1 MNIRRLGL
9 EQRFQEWLRGQFAAN
24 APYNETV
31 SQIILAKGQAAQTG
45 PALFYTALKMQPEEL
60 AASTSKFFCGVQIQC
75 AQCHDHPFDHWTRKD
90 FWGYAAF
97 FARLQKP
104 LGDQQAAFQATD
116 TPTGE
121 VKIPDTDD
129 DVMPQFLG
137 GVPSKDNDRTRR
149 IRLAEWLTSKDNPYF
164 ARATVNRV
172 WALMFGR
179 GLVDPVDDLG
189 AHNPSSHP
197 ELLDELSNWF
207 AESGFDLQRL
217 VRVLARTKAY
227 NRSSR
232 IESGGEDAPELFARM
247 AIKSLTAEQ
256 LYDCLI
262 EAMKRRD
269 STTVT
274 NVHNIPYYNDVN
286 RQEVLEKLRSPTQ
299 GATQY
304 EGGIPQALT
313 LMNGSM
319 IRQATDISKSDLLL
333 ALDAPFFTDE
343 GRLEV
348 LFLSTLSRKPTPREH
363 KKLTKYVTD
372 GGVTDNRR
380 EALADI
386 LWGLLNS
393 SEFVLNH

>member
-1 MNIRRLGL
+1 
-9 EQRFQEWLRGQFAAN
+9 
-24 APYNETV
+24 
-31 SQIILAKGQAAQTG
+31 
-45 PALFYTALKMQPEEL
+45 
-60 AASTSKFFCGVQIQC
+60 
-75 AQCHDHPFDHWTRKD
+75 
-90 FWGYAAF
+90 
-97 FARLQKP
+97 
-104 LGDQQAAFQATD
+104 
-116 TPTGE
+116 
-121 VKIPDTDD
+121 
-129 DVMPQFLG
+129 
-137 GVPSKDNDRTRR
+137 
-149 IRLAEWLTSKDNPYF
+149 
-164 ARATVNRV
+164 
-172 WALMFGR
+172 
-179 GLVDPVDDLG
+179 
-189 AHNPSSHP
+189 
-197 ELLDELSNWF
+197 
-207 AESGFDLQRL
+207 
-217 VRVLARTKAY
+217 
-227 NRSSR
+227 
-232 IESGGEDAPELFARM
+232 M

-286 RQEVLEKLRSPTQ
+286 RQEFLEKLRAPTQ

-343 GRLEV
+343 GR
-348 LFLSTLSRKPTPREH
+348 SRKPTPREH

>member
-1 MNIRRLGL
+1 LLAKPNHATHFSNIWENALLPADMNIRRLGL

-179 GLVDPVDDLG
+179 GLVDPVELSRAG
-189 AHNPSSHP
+189 KMPPNCSLAWQSRVSLPSSCTI
-197 ELLDELSNWF
+197 
-207 AESGFDLQRL
+207 A
-217 VRVLARTKAY
+217 
-227 NRSSR
+227 
-232 IESGGEDAPELFARM
+232 
-247 AIKSLTAEQ
+247 
-256 LYDCLI
+256 
-262 EAMKRRD
+262 
-269 STTVT
+269 
-274 NVHNIPYYNDVN
+274 
-286 RQEVLEKLRSPTQ
+286 
-299 GATQY
+299 
-304 EGGIPQALT
+304 
-313 LMNGSM
+313 
-319 IRQATDISKSDLLL
+319 
-333 ALDAPFFTDE
+333 
-343 GRLEV
+343 
-348 LFLSTLSRKPTPREH
+348 
-363 KKLTKYVTD
+363 
-372 GGVTDNRR
+372 
-380 EALADI
+380 
-386 LWGLLNS
+386 
-393 SEFVLNH
+393 